1 MEKSRVLGLMLAAL
15 CVITSEYS
23 CNGSES
29 DHEALFDL
37 GNDLNDPENR
47 YGFWNLTGDISPSL
61 LKLRYLEYLDSS
73 LDTFN
78 ELDYMELLHQVL
90 VVFLACSFMM
100 SL

>member
-37 GNDLNDPENR
+37 GNDLNDPEKR
-47 YGFWNLTGDISPSL
+47 FKSGHLQRAGLYGVASPSL
-61 LKLRYLEYLDSS
+61 GSLSS
-73 LDTFN
+73 LQ
-78 ELDYMELLHQVL
+78 LHDVP
-90 VVFLACSFMM
+90 VNFGA
-100 SL
+100 